1 MGHKIAKMQQRR
13 YWCHCTPLGATNK
26 ALSGCDHHESR
37 RKQRACA
44 WETPL
49 IVPRGAARSKA
60 AAGQP
65 CPDTFTCFKGIHV
78 CCLNFQHF
86 LVFKHLPYL
95 SPSVLP
101 EDPKPQPQA
110 RQERQ
115 ELFSNRRTQ
124 DKLSLAG
131 RSGVHPLGLH
141 VLRAC
146 RRPPPLFHEQII

>member
-1 MGHKIAKMQQRR
+1 MQKCNREDTGVTAHHWGLPTRQ
-13 YWCHCTPLGATNK
+13 CPDVTTTSLGK
-26 ALSGCDHHESR
+26 

-110 RQERQ
+110 RRERQ
-115 ELFSNRRTQ
+115 ELLSNRRTQ